1 MSALRSKMVEA
12 MLVRGF
18 SPRTHESY
26 LASVTALARFHRRC
40 PAELDVPALQ
50 AFFVHLVVERGLS
63 AASCRLIYNGIRFL
77 YLQVLQWPQFDVPL
91 ALPKR
96 PQRIPELLTRAEVAS
111 LLIALR
117 NGKHRMLLTVCYG
130 CGLRVSELVAL
141 KVRHIDGE
149 RGWLRVE
156 QGKGGKDRLVLISPS
171 LLDRLRQYWRR
182 YRPSVWLFPSREP
195 ETALS
200 ICSAQRVYRYA
211 CARAQLAK
219 VGGIHSLRH
228 AYATHQLEDGLPLH
242 VLQRQLGHGSLRS
255 TTRYLHWVP
264 GYHSAPLKDND
275 LLARLESLP

>member
-96 PQRIPELLTRAEVAS
+96 PQRPTCQPQPQQPYSVFIDNNWGRGRE
-111 LLIALR
+111 
-117 NGKHRMLLTVCYG
+117 G
-130 CGLRVSELVAL
+130 C
-141 KVRHIDGE
+141 
-149 RGWLRVE
+149 
-156 QGKGGKDRLVLISPS
+156 
-171 LLDRLRQYWRR
+171 
-182 YRPSVWLFPSREP
+182 
-195 ETALS
+195 
-200 ICSAQRVYRYA
+200 
-211 CARAQLAK
+211 
-219 VGGIHSLRH
+219 
-228 AYATHQLEDGLPLH
+228 
-242 VLQRQLGHGSLRS
+242 
-255 TTRYLHWVP
+255 
-264 GYHSAPLKDND
+264 
-275 LLARLESLP
+275 